1 MYVLRTGC
9 VALFVTLGLSLPGCG
24 GSSGG
29 GNNNGGEGDNA
40 PNVPATYSFDSAFNS
55 GESSVAYSGQI
66 ARQLLI
72 AELNHEIGT
81 GLQEKI
87 GAGVIN
93 ASSSLQDILDILE
106 SYYDGGTSTL
116 ADEPLRTVPANSLQ
130 KTFGDISL
138 DKNLVGKTAGN
149 DSATDHRDW
158 KNGGFS
164 GWQADSPE
172 ALVRAW
178 FDEISRNAMMVAA
191 GQARAVDF
199 SASNSGVHSLR
210 IYQTTDG
217 LDLKQLVQKFLLGAI
232 AFSQGTDDYFDD
244 ATPDKGLLTDNI
256 VPNKT
261 GAAYTTLEH
270 QFDEGYGY
278 FGAARNYNDYSD
290 DEIAGKGGRAEFSSG
305 YNDANGDGL
314 IDLNS
319 EFNFGNST
327 NAAKRDLG
335 SSTGTDLSADAF
347 NALLNG
353 RAIVSAAVGRELTD
367 AELTALKAQRDLMV
381 AAWEKAVAATV
392 VHYINDVMAD
402 MDKMGAEDYSY
413 ADHIKHWGELKGFAL
428 GLQFNPRSPLLA
440 DSDASGVEDFVQFHG
455 LVGERPAL
463 PDAGASELNDYR
475 ADLLAARALMAQ
487 AYGFA
492 SQDVENW

>member
-1 MYVLRTGC
+1 MYVLKTACG
-9 VALFVTLGLSLPGCG
+9 VFLLTLGLSLSGCG

-40 PNVPATYSFDSAFNS
+40 PSVPTTYSFDSVFNS

-72 AELNHEIGT
+72 VELNHEIGT

-87 GAGVIN
+87 DAGAIN
-93 ASSSLQDILDILE
+93 ASSSLQDILGILE

-130 KTFGDISL
+130 KTFGDVSL

-158 KNGGFS
+158 KNAGFS

-353 RAIVSAAVGRELTD
+353 RAIISAAVGRELTD

-402 MDKMGAEDYSY
+402 MDKMGTEDYSY

-440 DSDASGVEDFVQFHG
+440 DGDASGVEDFVQFHG

-463 PDAGASELNDYR
+463 PDAGTSELNDYR